1 MIRLAQALNTWG
13 TSDFEGALKQEVEQ
27 LEGKLLP
34 LQQALSTTSVVAES
48 PHHVRIIRISEDD
61 RFIHVKAGIQ
71 YAGIIAGCSCADDP
85 TPVNEV
91 TEYCEVQLVINK
103 TTAET
108 VITLAE

>member
-1 MIRLAQALNTWG
+1 VIRLAQALNTWG
-13 TSDFEGALKQEVEQ
+13 TSDFEGVLKQEVEQ
-27 LEGKLLP
+27 LEGNLLP
-34 LQQALSTTSVVAES
+34 LQQALSTTSVVAER
-48 PHHVRIIRISEDD
+48 PHHVRIICITEDD

-85 TPVNEV
+85 TPVDEV

-103 TTAET
+103 TTAEA

>member
-1 MIRLAQALNTWG
+1 VIRLAQALNTWG
-13 TSDFEGALKQEVEQ
+13 TSDFEGVLKQEVEK

-48 PHHVRIIRISEDD
+48 PHHVRIICITADD

-85 TPVNEV
+85 TPVDEV